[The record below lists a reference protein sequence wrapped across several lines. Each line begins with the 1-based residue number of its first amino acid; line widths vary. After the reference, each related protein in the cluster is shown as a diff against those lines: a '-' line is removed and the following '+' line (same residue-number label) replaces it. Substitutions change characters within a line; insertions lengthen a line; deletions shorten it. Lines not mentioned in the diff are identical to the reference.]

1 MGIDLFWKYF
11 PEKPWHYFHDVLEFK
26 WYKEFDYE
34 EWRDRIYLELKMA
47 SLDGQDIVVLKLM
60 DASGEG
66 ICRLNGYISGLDII
80 NLRYESA
87 WVETQY
93 ELIDFEESNIHFYCN
108 EIEIKVIA
116 VGGKNVEFQ

>member
-1 MGIDLFWKYF
+1 
-11 PEKPWHYFHDVLEFK
+11 
-26 WYKEFDYE
+26 
-34 EWRDRIYLELKMA
+34 MA

-60 DASGEG
+60 DVSGEG

-116 VGGKNVEFQ
+116 AGGKEVEF